1 MSNKTDSSDKP
12 NLEDNSNDAKK
23 AVQEKLDRIADKAA
37 KRGEKRQQRFDEEH
51 GIFTK

>member
-1 MSNKTDSSDKP
+1 MSNETDRSDKP
-12 NLEDNSNDAKK
+12 NPQDNSADARK

-37 KRGEKRQQRFDEEH
+37 KRGEKREQRYDGEH

>member
-1 MSNKTDSSDKP
+1 MSNTTDRSDEP
-12 NLEDNSNDAKK
+12 NLQETSNDAKK
-23 AVQEKLDRIADKAA
+23 AVQEKLDLIADKAA